1 MGHVEPEPQRQQ
13 MMPRLP
19 AQAPAYSQPAFNS
32 SYMGPPAMTSYYP
45 TMQPTPPPQQQVSG
59 LYYQRPLPQVSIEFS
74 EETHQRTM
82 NLTIPQDLPSHVTW
96 DDDAII

>member
-59 LYYQRPLPQVSIEFS
+59 LYYQRPLPQVSIEVLGRNPPEDNEPNDPS
-74 EETHQRTM
+74 R
-82 NLTIPQDLPSHVTW
+82 LTLPYHLG
-96 DDDAII
+96 